1 MFEFRKSNGFKINLA
16 EEQEKQL
23 SDKETIKKALCDESV
38 IAFDIYN
45 KGTIIGFAML
55 KDCGEGFFLWDY
67 AIDIKHQNKG
77 YGSNALKALIGF
89 LKSEHKI
96 SWITTTYKFG
106 NERAKRLY
114 EKLGFVITDVVKTET
129 IHEVN
134 MILMCITHGV

>member
-1 MFEFRKSNGFKINLA
+1 MFEFRKSNGFKINLT

-89 LKSEHKI
+89 LKLEHKI

-134 MILMCITHGV
+134 MILMCIMHGV